1 MNLFVMSE
9 AEKERLRPCTTEE
22 CRGTFAGME
31 VGKWYHLVPTPSNM
45 ARYDWK
51 ANPFRLLDE
60 EKRRSGRSEVRNVKP
75 ESDVRTKPIRDFAN
89 GSGETGPGM
98 IEFEVEYW
106 NKGDD
111 GSRPGPFK
119 HTLIDQ
125 DPKTQVFEAVEPHWF
140 ARMPGFHQKFV
151 HPEDPD
157 QVQVSVRLDDGTMI
171 SEQELKNKRA
181 FEEAKEAAD
190 AAKKEKSIFSR
201 FKTTKKKG
209 GKRKSNRRNIKSSTK
224 KAKGRKGRKS
234 RKNKSKA
241 KK

>member
-1 MNLFVMSE
+1 MNLFTMSE
-9 AEKERLRPCTTEE
+9 AEKERLRPCTTEK

-31 VGKWYHLVPTPSNM
+31 AGKWYHLYPNKENM
-45 ARYDWK
+45 ARFDWK
-51 ANPFRLLDE
+51 ANPFKLLDE
-60 EKRRSGRSEVRNVKP
+60 EYRQIGRDKVRNVTG
-75 ESDVRTKPIRDFAN
+75 DNNRRTKPIRRY
-89 GSGETGPGM
+89 GEESNSTIPGY

-106 NKGDD
+106 NKDDD
-111 GSRPGPFK
+111 GSGRGPFK
-119 HTLIDQ
+119 MTLTSQ
-125 DPKTQVFEAVEPHWF
+125 DPETQVYEVPEPHWL
-140 ARMPGFHQKFV
+140 ARTPGLYQPHI

-171 SEQELKNKRA
+171 SEQELKNKTA

-190 AAKKEKSIFSR
+190 AAKKKKSIFSR
-201 FKTTKKKG
+201 FTRNRG